1 MACAKKENY
10 YDACQKVLL
19 QENNFVLEA
28 EFFGKKAGDISTE
41 PSTTTLTDNSVNISA
56 EAVAISLLRNFSEHQ
71 LPKASDLQWLVS
83 EQDAPQAVSWMGRND
98 S

>member
-1 MACAKKENY
+1 MHKEDCCNV
-10 YDACQKVLL
+10 CHKVLL
-19 QENNFVLEA
+19 QENNFVISEA

-83 EQDAPQAVSWMGRND
+83 EQDAPQAVSWTGRND